1 MKLPL
6 HYSNLSALYINPT
19 RALAMD
25 SHNAE
30 EQIRALDIEIRRT
43 KNKIKFMEKQLFG
56 KASET

>member
-1 MKLPL
+1 
-6 HYSNLSALYINPT
+6 
-19 RALAMD
+19 MD

-56 KASET
+56 KANET

>member
-1 MKLPL
+1 
-6 HYSNLSALYINPT
+6 
-19 RALAMD
+19 MD